1 MEIKSTSV
9 LPSRY
14 DDFLYAVIC
23 EDGNGT
29 QISVVSALARLDVD
43 PWEEAARLDEMIGA
57 RAQKRL
63 ISMLDRMSGQNWMDD
78 QKKAVASRL
87 VGLLPT
93 SRARSNP
100 MPGSEV
106 SIELLVCVAIF
117 WGFLLA
123 TAALTYNDHKTSA
136 VAESHASITP
146 PVQNPSASS
155 DVRIATD

>member
-1 MEIKSTSV
+1 METKSTSV

-14 DDFLYAVIC
+14 DDFLYAVI
-23 EDGNGT
+23 EDSNGT
-29 QISVVSALARLDVD
+29 RISVVSALARLDVD
-43 PWEEAARLDEMIGA
+43 PWEEAASLDEMIRA

-63 ISMLDRMSGQNWMDD
+63 VSMLDQVSGQNWRDAE
-78 QKKAVASRL
+78 KKAVASRL

-93 SRARSNP
+93 FRGRANP

-106 SIELLVCVAIF
+106 SVRVLLCVAIF

-136 VAESHASITP
+136 VAESHASVTA
-146 PVQNPSASS
+146 PVQNPNASS